1 MTRILPYNA
10 EGQDDAN
17 CGTDDGADKV
27 VKKNRRMK
35 VVKPCGDKDD
45 SVNEGGNGR
54 GVAKVKLMIIMKL
67 IVMKKT
73 NRSTFS

>member
-67 IVMKKT
+67 IVMKKKQ
-73 NRSTFS
+73 